1 MFKHTVLTLTAL
13 VVILAMMVGCAPPAA
28 PVPAAP
34 TTAPAQEAAPTEAPS
49 EAAATEAPSEAAAPG
64 KLILATT
71 TSTADSGLL
80 DAILPDFRQQFNAE
94 VDVVAVGTGQ
104 ALEIGSK
111 GDADVVLVHSR
122 KGEDQFV
129 ADGHA
134 KERFDVMFNDFIV
147 VGPTDDPAGIS
158 GMPLAKDAFQAIAD
172 GAAPFA
178 SRGDNSGT
186 NTKELAIWASIPI
199 TPTVETG
206 WYNSLGQGMGDTLVF
221 ANEQQAYT
229 LTDRGTYLS
238 MRDVL
243 PDLAILVG
251 GENLAENQDKVLLNP
266 YGVLAVNPELHP
278 NVNAALATQFVEWLT
293 SVEVQQMIGDYGV
306 DTFDQPLFYPSSAQ
320 WQASQ

>member
-1 MFKHTVLTLTAL
+1 MSKRTLLTLAGLLLVLAL
-13 VVILAMMVGCAPPAA
+13 LAACVAPAA
-28 PVPAAP
+28 PAPAEP
-34 TTAPAQEAAPTEAPS
+34 TPAPAQEAAPTEAPA
-49 EAAATEAPSEAAAPG
+49 EATAA

-238 MRDVL
+238 MRDNL
-243 PDLAILVG
+243 PNLAILVG

-266 YGVLAVNPELHP
+266 YGVLAVNPEMHP
-278 NVNAALATQFVEWLT
+278 NVNAALAAQFVEWIT
-293 SVEVQQMIGDYGV
+293 SVDTQRTIGEYGV
-306 DTFDQPLFYPSSAQ
+306 DRFGQPLFYPNSAQ